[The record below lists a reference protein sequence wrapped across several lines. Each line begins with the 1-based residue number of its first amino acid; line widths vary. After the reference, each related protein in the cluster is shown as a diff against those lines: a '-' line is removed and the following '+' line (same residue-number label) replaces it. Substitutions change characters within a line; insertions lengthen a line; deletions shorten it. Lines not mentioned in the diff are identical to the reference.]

1 MKLNN
6 YPLSRKDNIVVQETG
21 DEVLLYDL
29 NDNKAFCLNE
39 TSAAV
44 WELCDGKSSIADIN
58 QKLGKKLNV
67 KTDDNLVWL
76 ALEQLKKEK
85 LLSNAEDIKI
95 DFNGLSRRD
104 AIKKVGFASLV
115 ALPIIMAITSPV
127 AAASLSVCGPTGL
140 NNDALCQCNDT
151 GTVMVGILTVAGCG
165 IAAGGMTSIPAGTVC
180 APIVGGV
187 NCQNVGGG
195 ACQCVSIGVCVGTT
209 QVVSG
214 RCTAV

>member
-39 TSAAV
+39 TSAVV
-44 WELCDGKSSIADIN
+44 WELCDGKSSVAEIN
-58 QKLGKKLNV
+58 QKLSKKLNV

-76 ALEQLKKEK
+76 ALDQLKKEK

-104 AIKKVGFASLV
+104 AIRKVGFASLV
-115 ALPIIMAITSPV
+115 ALPLIMAITSPV
-127 AAASLSVCGPTGL
+127 AAVTQSVCGA
-140 NNDALCQCNDT
+140 DS
-151 GTVMVGILTVAGCG
+151 GIVC
-165 IAAGGMTSIPAGTVC
+165 VC
-180 APIVGGV
+180 AADAINDCTLVMFGMAANDQTSCSDSCNPTNGSCRCNGPF
-187 NCQNVGGG
+187 
-195 ACQCVSIGVCVGTT
+195 VC
-209 QVVSG
+209 SG
-214 RCTAV
+214 LGLKQGMCT